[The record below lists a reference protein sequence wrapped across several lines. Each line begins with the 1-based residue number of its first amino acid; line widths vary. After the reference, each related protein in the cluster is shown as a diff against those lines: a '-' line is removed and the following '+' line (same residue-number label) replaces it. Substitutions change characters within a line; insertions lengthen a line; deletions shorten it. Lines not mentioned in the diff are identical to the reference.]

1 MDLGED
7 PSDDDSDNKSKTTD
21 AQKTIYCS
29 IRKCTRL
36 AMNAIIPGASHGKLY
51 WSQITSA
58 ERTAVHAEVL
68 EMNPYLRRFPGGW
81 ITEVIMQR
89 QLRTSRNTRERNRKK
104 RNKQPEPLSLLSN
117 KKRNSGSNKT
127 NRASGAPATAAHASS
142 SGQGPAKAAAPK
154 KRTLSTDEGTNF
166 SCFDSKTATA
176 DNWVDNATAP
186 EVPALCP
193 KPGNSKQTDEPEP
206 EAQVPPRKKPKTLFG
221 YFQPKAAQSA
231 AKISNQTEDFEELT
245 AAGKNHET
253 PRSTASGHDS
263 DQDDWGD
270 NTGTS
275 TTRKAANLDVQRG
288 NNVTKGSSTKVRP
301 KMRAPRSGSDEDD
314 ADESDLFRRTT
325 YTRLA
330 KQELIDKVEGVKQ
343 GSKFV

>member
-154 KRTLSTDEGTNF
+154 KRTLSTDE
-166 SCFDSKTATA
+166 
-176 DNWVDNATAP
+176 DNATAP

-288 NNVTKGSSTKVRP
+288 NNGDSTN
-301 KMRAPRSGSDEDD
+301 
-314 ADESDLFRRTT
+314 
-325 YTRLA
+325 
-330 KQELIDKVEGVKQ
+330 
-343 GSKFV
+343 